1 MKTVAI
7 SGNLRAAPSNTA
19 LARAAFA
26 SPLSGVETVLFGAVG
41 TGSRDDSWCVIEDPI
56 CFDGAER

>member
-7 SGNLRAAPSNTA
+7 SGSLRAAP
-19 LARAAFA
+19 

-41 TGSRDDSWCVIEDPI
+41 TGSRDGSWCVIEDPI

>member
-1 MKTVAI
+1 
-7 SGNLRAAPSNTA
+7 LRAAPSNTA
-19 LARAAFA
+19 LTRAAFA

-41 TGSRDDSWCVIEDPI
+41 TGSRDGSWCVIEDPI